1 MTTAFDLL
9 AGHLL
14 AVLSSAAVLAMANT
28 NPVTDTECAGYPGA
42 HSVTNIGCVAVT
54 AFVAFR
60 QLPKWHLNS

>member
-1 MTTAFDLL
+1 M
-9 AGHLL
+9 
-14 AVLSSAAVLAMANT
+14 SSAHCCILLVYKSG
-28 NPVTDTECAGYPGA
+28 TDTECAGYPGA